1 MKALV
6 GSFCEAR
13 RKQQKAPSLN
23 IGNIGITIGGR
34 WSEWQLRSS
43 VRVAAVGVEN
53 GCDGAAGAGAGVYLL
68 QP

>member
-1 MKALV
+1 M
-6 GSFCEAR
+6 
-13 RKQQKAPSLN
+13 PSLN
-23 IGNIGITIGGR
+23 IRNIGITIGGR

>member
-1 MKALV
+1 M
-6 GSFCEAR
+6 
-13 RKQQKAPSLN
+13 PSLN

-53 GCDGAAGAGAGVYLL
+53 GGDGAAGAGAGVYLL